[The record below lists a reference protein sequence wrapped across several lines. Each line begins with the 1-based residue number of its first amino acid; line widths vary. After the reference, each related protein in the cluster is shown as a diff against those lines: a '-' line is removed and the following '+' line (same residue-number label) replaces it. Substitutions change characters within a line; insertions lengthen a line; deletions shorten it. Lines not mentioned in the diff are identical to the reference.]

1 MKKIIFILFA
11 IFVLSINLYSLSNIE
26 EKFINACLEGNKRF
40 VERYIKNKED
50 LNVTDYQYNNTGLI
64 YAIHN
69 GYYDI
74 AKILIDAGADIN
86 KQNKLGGTAL
96 SVAAFNKDKEI
107 LKLLIDN
114 NVNLNSKLKKDGH
127 TPLICASHEDNTDIV
142 KILVEASA
150 DVNIK
155 DNDNMTAL
163 NYAVYNNNY
172 EIAEILINKGA
183 DCNIIGSISSDYI
196 NGMKFVS
203 EFIPLIYTL
212 REKTNISMAKLLI
225 KGGADCNISTYID
238 GFEVFPLALSIML
251 NDAELTE
258 IILNNIKNKEDLN
271 KTIEYNG
278 TEYTILDIAK
288 EINNEKINKLLEEA
302 GAISI
307 EKKKSIEKEA
317 NKINVINNLPDNFNI
332 YEMTLSNNY
341 LSGILL
347 NNNKDYLYLSIYFT
361 FYDKDG
367 NRIGD
372 SIDNIR
378 NFSKG
383 EKWKF
388 NSYLLLDS
396 YTIQQ
401 IKTIKISINGIDIFH
416 SVKSRIIIFMADKKI
431 TIKDFI
437 NRLNSINLN
446 SKQTIAKTLNKIA
459 FEAQKEARNKT
470 KEEFTVRNN
479 YAISSIIVK
488 KASELN
494 LKSVMGST
502 AEYQK
507 YHEEGKSL
515 GKNLWGQSSK
525 INPLAT
531 LQARENSQ
539 KNVLPSQYRFNRM
552 GHIRQ
557 IGEKVKKGAGRFFI
571 IKPKKGR
578 RRSPA
583 IYERIDRN
591 NIRAVR
597 ILKRRVKIN
606 KTPIMKDSAEKVLKS
621 NEAFKTFS
629 YEIKKNLKI

>member
-1 MKKIIFILFA
+1 MKKAIFILS
-11 IFVLSINLYSLSNIE
+11 IILISSINLYSLSNRE

-96 SVAAFNKDKEI
+96 SVAAFNEDKKI

-142 KILVEASA
+142 KILVEAGA

-163 NYAVYNNNY
+163 NYAVYNDNY
-172 EIAEILINKGA
+172 EIAEILVNKGA
-183 DCNIIGSISSDYI
+183 DCNIIGNISSDYV
-196 NGMKFVS
+196 NGIKFVS

-388 NSYLLLDS
+388 NSYLLLDG

-401 IKTIKISINGIDIFH
+401 IKTIKISINGIDNF
-416 SVKSRIIIFMADKKI
+416 
-431 TIKDFI
+431 
-437 NRLNSINLN
+437 
-446 SKQTIAKTLNKIA
+446 
-459 FEAQKEARNKT
+459 
-470 KEEFTVRNN
+470 
-479 YAISSIIVK
+479 
-488 KASELN
+488 
-494 LKSVMGST
+494 
-502 AEYQK
+502 
-507 YHEEGKSL
+507 
-515 GKNLWGQSSK
+515 
-525 INPLAT
+525 
-531 LQARENSQ
+531 
-539 KNVLPSQYRFNRM
+539 
-552 GHIRQ
+552 
-557 IGEKVKKGAGRFFI
+557 
-571 IKPKKGR
+571 
-578 RRSPA
+578 
-583 IYERIDRN
+583 
-591 NIRAVR
+591 
-597 ILKRRVKIN
+597 
-606 KTPIMKDSAEKVLKS
+606 
-621 NEAFKTFS
+621 
-629 YEIKKNLKI
+629 

>member
-1 MKKIIFILFA
+1 MKRIIFMLFA

-40 VERYIKNKED
+40 VERYIKNKEN
-50 LNVTDYQYNNTGLI
+50 LNVTDSEYNTGLI
-64 YAIHN
+64 YAIHK

-74 AKILIDAGADIN
+74 VKILIDAGADIN

-96 SVAAFNKDKEI
+96 SVAAFNEDKEI

-114 NVNLNSKLKKDGH
+114 NINLNSKLKKDGH
-127 TPLICASHEDNTDIV
+127 TPLICASHENNTDIV
-142 KILVEASA
+142 KILVEAGA

-163 NYAVYNNNY
+163 NYAVYNDNY
-172 EIAEILINKGA
+172 EIAEILVNKGA
-183 DCNIIGSISSDYI
+183 DCNIIGNISSDYV
-196 NGMKFVS
+196 NGIKFVS

-238 GFEVFPLALSIML
+238 GFEIFPLALSIML

-271 KTIEYNG
+271 KTIEYEG
-278 TEYTILDIAK
+278 MEYTILDIAK

-307 EKKKSIEKEA
+307 EKKKAIEKEA
-317 NKINVINNLPDNFNI
+317 NKINVINNLPNNFNI

-388 NSYLLLDS
+388 NSYLLLDG

-401 IKTIKISINGIDIFH
+401 IKTIKISINGIDNF
-416 SVKSRIIIFMADKKI
+416 
-431 TIKDFI
+431 
-437 NRLNSINLN
+437 
-446 SKQTIAKTLNKIA
+446 
-459 FEAQKEARNKT
+459 
-470 KEEFTVRNN
+470 
-479 YAISSIIVK
+479 
-488 KASELN
+488 
-494 LKSVMGST
+494 
-502 AEYQK
+502 
-507 YHEEGKSL
+507 
-515 GKNLWGQSSK
+515 
-525 INPLAT
+525 
-531 LQARENSQ
+531 
-539 KNVLPSQYRFNRM
+539 
-552 GHIRQ
+552 
-557 IGEKVKKGAGRFFI
+557 
-571 IKPKKGR
+571 
-578 RRSPA
+578 
-583 IYERIDRN
+583 
-591 NIRAVR
+591 
-597 ILKRRVKIN
+597 
-606 KTPIMKDSAEKVLKS
+606 
-621 NEAFKTFS
+621 
-629 YEIKKNLKI
+629 

>member
-1 MKKIIFILFA
+1 MKRVIFTLLTIFI
-11 IFVLSINLYSLSNIE
+11 LSINLYSLSNRE

-40 VERYIKNKED
+40 VEKYIKDGQN
-50 LNVTDYQYNNTGLI
+50 LNISDSKYNNTGLI
-64 YAIHN
+64 YAIHK
-69 GYYDI
+69 GHYDI
-74 AKILIDAGADIN
+74 VTILIESGADIN

-96 SVAAFNKDKEI
+96 SVAAYNKDKKI

-114 NVNLNSKLKKDGH
+114 NVNLNSKLKEDGH
-127 TPLICASHEDNTDIV
+127 TPLICACHENNEDISQ
-142 KILVEASA
+142 ILIEAGA

-172 EIAEILINKGA
+172 KLAEMLVNKGA
-183 DCNIIGSISSDYI
+183 DCNIIGSISSDYV
-196 NGMKFVS
+196 NGMKFAS

-212 REKTNISMAKLLI
+212 REKTNINMAKLLI

-278 TEYTILDIAK
+278 MEYTILDIAK

-307 EKKKSIEKEA
+307 EKKKAIEKEA
-317 NKINVINNLPDNFNI
+317 NKINVINNLPNNFNI

-401 IKTIKISINGIDIFH
+401 IKTIKISINGIDNF
-416 SVKSRIIIFMADKKI
+416 
-431 TIKDFI
+431 
-437 NRLNSINLN
+437 
-446 SKQTIAKTLNKIA
+446 
-459 FEAQKEARNKT
+459 
-470 KEEFTVRNN
+470 
-479 YAISSIIVK
+479 
-488 KASELN
+488 
-494 LKSVMGST
+494 
-502 AEYQK
+502 
-507 YHEEGKSL
+507 
-515 GKNLWGQSSK
+515 
-525 INPLAT
+525 
-531 LQARENSQ
+531 
-539 KNVLPSQYRFNRM
+539 
-552 GHIRQ
+552 
-557 IGEKVKKGAGRFFI
+557 
-571 IKPKKGR
+571 
-578 RRSPA
+578 
-583 IYERIDRN
+583 
-591 NIRAVR
+591 
-597 ILKRRVKIN
+597 
-606 KTPIMKDSAEKVLKS
+606 
-621 NEAFKTFS
+621 
-629 YEIKKNLKI
+629 

>member
-1 MKKIIFILFA
+1 MKRIIFMLFA

-40 VERYIKNKED
+40 VERYIKNKEN
-50 LNVTDYQYNNTGLI
+50 LNVTDSEYNTGLI
-64 YAIHN
+64 YAIHK

-74 AKILIDAGADIN
+74 VKILIDAGADIN

-96 SVAAFNKDKEI
+96 SVAAFNEDKEI

-114 NVNLNSKLKKDGH
+114 NINLNSKLKKDGH
-127 TPLICASHEDNTDIV
+127 TPLICASHENNTDIV
-142 KILVEASA
+142 KILVEAGA

-163 NYAVYNNNY
+163 NYAVYNDNY
-172 EIAEILINKGA
+172 EIAEILVNKGA
-183 DCNIIGSISSDYI
+183 DCNIIGNISSDYV
-196 NGMKFVS
+196 NGIKFVS

-388 NSYLLLDS
+388 NSYLLLDG

-401 IKTIKISINGIDIFH
+401 IKTIKISINGIDNF
-416 SVKSRIIIFMADKKI
+416 
-431 TIKDFI
+431 
-437 NRLNSINLN
+437 
-446 SKQTIAKTLNKIA
+446 
-459 FEAQKEARNKT
+459 
-470 KEEFTVRNN
+470 
-479 YAISSIIVK
+479 
-488 KASELN
+488 
-494 LKSVMGST
+494 
-502 AEYQK
+502 
-507 YHEEGKSL
+507 
-515 GKNLWGQSSK
+515 
-525 INPLAT
+525 
-531 LQARENSQ
+531 
-539 KNVLPSQYRFNRM
+539 
-552 GHIRQ
+552 
-557 IGEKVKKGAGRFFI
+557 
-571 IKPKKGR
+571 
-578 RRSPA
+578 
-583 IYERIDRN
+583 
-591 NIRAVR
+591 
-597 ILKRRVKIN
+597 
-606 KTPIMKDSAEKVLKS
+606 
-621 NEAFKTFS
+621 
-629 YEIKKNLKI
+629 

>member
-1 MKKIIFILFA
+1 MKRIIFMLFA

-40 VERYIKNKED
+40 VERYIKNKEN
-50 LNVTDYQYNNTGLI
+50 LNVTDSEYNTGLI
-64 YAIHN
+64 YAIHK

-74 AKILIDAGADIN
+74 VKILIDAGADIN

-96 SVAAFNKDKEI
+96 SVAAFNEDKEI

-114 NVNLNSKLKKDGH
+114 NINLNSKLKKDGH
-127 TPLICASHEDNTDIV
+127 TPLICASHENNTDIV
-142 KILVEASA
+142 KILVEAGA

-163 NYAVYNNNY
+163 NYAVYNDNY
-172 EIAEILINKGA
+172 EIAEILVNKGA
-183 DCNIIGSISSDYI
+183 DCNIIGNISSDYV
-196 NGMKFVS
+196 NGIKFVS

-238 GFEVFPLALSIML
+238 GFEIFPLALSIML

-271 KTIEYNG
+271 KTIEYEG
-278 TEYTILDIAK
+278 MEYTILDIAK

-307 EKKKSIEKEA
+307 EKKKAIEKEA
-317 NKINVINNLPDNFNI
+317 NKINVINNLPNNFNI

-401 IKTIKISINGIDIFH
+401 IKTIKISINGIDNF
-416 SVKSRIIIFMADKKI
+416 
-431 TIKDFI
+431 
-437 NRLNSINLN
+437 
-446 SKQTIAKTLNKIA
+446 
-459 FEAQKEARNKT
+459 
-470 KEEFTVRNN
+470 
-479 YAISSIIVK
+479 
-488 KASELN
+488 
-494 LKSVMGST
+494 
-502 AEYQK
+502 
-507 YHEEGKSL
+507 
-515 GKNLWGQSSK
+515 
-525 INPLAT
+525 
-531 LQARENSQ
+531 
-539 KNVLPSQYRFNRM
+539 
-552 GHIRQ
+552 
-557 IGEKVKKGAGRFFI
+557 
-571 IKPKKGR
+571 
-578 RRSPA
+578 
-583 IYERIDRN
+583 
-591 NIRAVR
+591 
-597 ILKRRVKIN
+597 
-606 KTPIMKDSAEKVLKS
+606 
-621 NEAFKTFS
+621 
-629 YEIKKNLKI
+629 